1 MSRAQSRDAL
11 NDTMSESEEEEMRAR
26 MAKMRGSRSVGEKCV
41 QDYRNIIIIR
51 TRHWATVIVCYLF
64 LLLLKT

>member
-26 MAKMRGSRSVGEKCV
+26 MAKMRGSRSVGKIWV
-41 QDYRNIIIIR
+41 QDERNINIKR
-51 TRHWATVIVCYLF
+51 T
-64 LLLLKT
+64 